1 MANTIDFNVSTNAVN
16 VLNQTGAAAENTAK
30 GFTSAK
36 AELRALNQQLLQMDS
51 SSEEFKK
58 ASARAAELKDNI
70 SDLSAEIN
78 ANAGNAFEG
87 LSNNVGLFGSRL
99 MDLDLKG
106 AGQAL
111 TAMGA
116 AVSRIDFKTVKEEVG
131 GLIKGLKDLG
141 VAVLKNPWFLAGAA
155 LAAIVV
161 YWKDISDLISNKSGM
176 IKSLQQQAD
185 LLSRQTKILEKNVS
199 LLKSTKASA
208 GEIYQAELSVL
219 DAKDKQLTAAY
230 KLALLE
236 GEQAAI
242 SESRAALEDA
252 RAEKQA
258 KLNATY
264 VESHNLAQD
273 IVAEGNKDVELQQ
286 AKIKASQ
293 QYVDQAQKQQ
303 ELIKE
308 QKKQQEKLNIELAK
322 AADHAFE
329 YRGATDQAA
338 VIARHDLE
346 RAEEKVTAQEKLIKQ
361 SEKDLKIIK
370 EKGVEVWNNTKT
382 VEEQAKIDEAA
393 AIRKAQREA
402 EAKKLADELLTIKKE
417 LADWDRRNLS
427 DLDKEL
433 FLLNERQKLEVSSYE
448 KAKKSA
454 EETSALLEFHKQ
466 EEQAIRDKYAKIE
479 YDKQVAADK
488 LLADE
493 FRQKYNS
500 ISAIAAEQSKENELR
515 LLSDKDKEL
524 QINKEKYD
532 ALIAEADLRGLDTTV
547 FLDAQLAEEEAI
559 KKKYRD
565 KEKELALDTA
575 NARLEIAQQGF
586 TALSALGDAYF
597 SSQLANVQAGSK
609 AELDLKKKQF
619 AFNKKMQIGG
629 AIMDTAK
636 AITAAIAANP
646 FPSPTLPVS
655 IALASITG
663 AAQIAK
669 IASTKFDGGG
679 GGSGGVNIPTTGGD
693 GTTAP
698 SPANFAFLQNQPN
711 QQQPPLQAYVVGTQV
726 SSNLEAQQ
734 LIQNL
739 SRLGG

>member
-1 MANTIDFNVSTNAVN
+1 MANTIDFNVNTNAVT
-16 VLNQTGAAAENTAK
+16 VLNQTATAADNTAA
-30 GFTSAK
+30 GFSSAK

-70 SDLSAEIN
+70 SDLSAEIS

-111 TAMGA
+111 TGMGT
-116 AVSRIDFKTVKEEVG
+116 AVSKIDFKTVKEEVG

-208 GEIYQAELSVL
+208 GEIYQAELNVL

-242 SESRAALEDA
+242 NESRAALDDI

-258 KLNATY
+258 KLNTTIA
-264 VESHNLAQD
+264 EGHSIAQD
-273 IVAEGNKDVELQQ
+273 IVAEGDKDVALQQ
-286 AKIKASQ
+286 ARIKASQ
-293 QYVDQAQKQQ
+293 QYVDKAQQL
-303 ELIKE
+303 EIAIKE
-308 QKKQQEKLNIELAK
+308 QKKQQEKLNVELDKAAEYAYSERGNTDAK
-322 AADHAFE
+322 AKSAK
-329 YRGATDQAA
+329 R
-338 VIARHDLE
+338 DLE
-346 RAEEKVTAQEKLIKQ
+346 TAQAKVDAQEKLIKQ

-382 VEEQAKIDEAA
+382 AEEQAKIDEAA

-402 EAKKLADELLTIKKE
+402 EAKKLADELLAIKKE

-515 LLSDKDKEL
+515 LLGLKDKHPHEQPHCCPL
-524 QINKEKYD
+524 VVCSNCYQSTCLCRHIK
-532 ALIAEADLRGLDTTV
+532 R
-547 FLDAQLAEEEAI
+547 QL
-559 KKKYRD
+559 KNLHCY
-565 KEKELALDTA
+565 
-575 NARLEIAQQGF
+575 
-586 TALSALGDAYF
+586 LS
-597 SSQLANVQAGSK
+597 NH
-609 AELDLKKKQF
+609 
-619 AFNKKMQIGG
+619 
-629 AIMDTAK
+629 
-636 AITAAIAANP
+636 
-646 FPSPTLPVS
+646 
-655 IALASITG
+655 
-663 AAQIAK
+663 
-669 IASTKFDGGG
+669 
-679 GGSGGVNIPTTGGD
+679 
-693 GTTAP
+693 
-698 SPANFAFLQNQPN
+698 
-711 QQQPPLQAYVVGTQV
+711 
-726 SSNLEAQQ
+726 
-734 LIQNL
+734 
-739 SRLGG
+739 